1 MKIFT
6 SERISAGAS
15 VITTI
20 ITIFGLGFIYTQVK
34 QSNTHKSWDNYNTM
48 NNVYRQMFNQLQT
61 TEYKGLRENKCSLNH
76 HESAWIRSYYNL
88 YAEEYDLDQ
97 AGLLPVGM
105 MDETISRGF
114 QLNLKSYP
122 HIAKGFDQLLESGG
136 FYERSSFVQHVKRE
150 IEKAGELSACTTII
164 DTNIKIN
171 GKATE

>member
-61 TEYKGLRENKCSLNH
+61 T
-76 HESAWIRSYYNL
+76 
-88 YAEEYDLDQ
+88 
-97 AGLLPVGM
+97 
-105 MDETISRGF
+105 
-114 QLNLKSYP
+114 
-122 HIAKGFDQLLESGG
+122 
-136 FYERSSFVQHVKRE
+136 
-150 IEKAGELSACTTII
+150 
-164 DTNIKIN
+164 
-171 GKATE
+171 